1 MKSFIKNNK
10 ILAVYLICIIVFSFV
25 FTILEFAG
33 ISYDFLTKMLLAIN
47 LILSFFYSYK
57 NSIRSNLNGYKS
69 GFRSAIKIWLMLLIL
84 NLITLNSFTFKTLIY
99 YFIIMLICII
109 SGIIGKNRQ
118 KNYSSSNLE

>member
-33 ISYDFLTKMLLAIN
+33 ISYDFLTKVLLIIN

-84 NLITLNSFTFKTLIY
+84 NLITLNSFSFKTLIY

-109 SGIIGKNRQ
+109 GGIIGKNRQ

>member
-10 ILAVYLICIIVFSFV
+10 ILVVYLICIIVFSFV

-33 ISYDFLTKMLLAIN
+33 ISYDFLTKILLVIN